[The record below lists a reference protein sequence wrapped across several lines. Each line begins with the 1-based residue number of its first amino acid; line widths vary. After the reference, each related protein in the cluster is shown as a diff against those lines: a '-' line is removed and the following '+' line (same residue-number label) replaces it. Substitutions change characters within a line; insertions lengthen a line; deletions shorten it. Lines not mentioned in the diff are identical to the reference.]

1 MPTQHVICP
10 FYVKLFPPK
19 YVKYKTFLNFERP
32 KTNYFFTMK
41 KIILS
46 ILLLSFAVAVMG
58 QAKKDTDVVQV
69 SGIVMTSDSL
79 GAVSYATIAVKG
91 TSRGTYANYE
101 GFFSIVARKGET
113 LQFTSIGFEQK
124 EYIIPEDYAG
134 SRLTLVQLLTADAYN
149 LPETVI
155 FPWPSREHLK
165 LEFLALEVTKDLED
179 RAKENLDQRQL
190 AAIGETMAM
199 DGNENS
205 DLYLRHQAQ
214 KFYHYGQA
222 PPMQIFNAFAWA
234 KFIKAW
240 KNGDFKKK
248 KDDRN

>member
-1 MPTQHVICP
+1 
-10 FYVKLFPPK
+10 
-19 YVKYKTFLNFERP
+19 
-32 KTNYFFTMK
+32 MK

-46 ILLLSFAVAVMG
+46 ILLLGVTFAVMA
-58 QAKKDTDVVQV
+58 QAKKDNDVVQV

-113 LQFTSIGFEQK
+113 LQFTSIGFKPK
-124 EYIIPEDYAG
+124 EYTIPEDYVG
-134 SRLTLVQLLTADAYN
+134 NRMTLVQLLTTDEYN

-165 LEFLALEVTKDLED
+165 LEFLALDVAEDLED
-179 RAKENLDQRQL
+179 RAKENLDRRQL
-190 AAIGETMAM
+190 AALGETMAM

-205 DLYLRHQAQ
+205 DVYLRNQARQ
-214 KFYHYGQA
+214 FYHYGQA
-222 PPMQIFNAFAWA
+222 PPMQIFNVFAWS
-234 KFIKAW
+234 KFIRAW
-240 KNGDFKKK
+240 KNGEFKKK
-248 KDDRN
+248 KDKNR

>member
-1 MPTQHVICP
+1 MRK
-10 FYVKLFPPK
+10 F
-19 YVKYKTFLNFERP
+19 
-32 KTNYFFTMK
+32 
-41 KIILS
+41 ILS
-46 ILLLSFAVAVMG
+46 IIIVSFALAATA
-58 QAKKDTDVVQV
+58 QTKTDSDIVQV

-113 LQFTSIGFEQK
+113 LQFMAIGYDTK
-124 EYIIPEDYAG
+124 EYTIPKDHIG
-134 SRLTLVQLLTADAYN
+134 DRLTLVQLLTDDTYK

-165 LEFLALEVTKDLED
+165 LEFLALDVKKDLED

-190 AAIGETMAM
+190 AAIGETMSM

-205 DLYLRHQAQ
+205 DLYLRQQAQ
-214 KFYHYGQA
+214 SFYHYGGQT
-222 PPMQIFNAFAWA
+222 PYQGIFNAFAWA

-248 KDDRN
+248 KD

>member
-1 MPTQHVICP
+1 MRK
-10 FYVKLFPPK
+10 F
-19 YVKYKTFLNFERP
+19 
-32 KTNYFFTMK
+32 
-41 KIILS
+41 ILS
-46 ILLLSFAVAVMG
+46 IIIVGFALAATA
-58 QAKKDTDVVQV
+58 QTKTDSDIVQV

-79 GAVSYATIAVKG
+79 GAISYATIAVKG

-113 LQFTSIGFEQK
+113 LQFMAIGYDTK
-124 EYIIPEDYAG
+124 EYTIPKDHIG
-134 SRLTLVQLLTADAYN
+134 DRLTLVQLLTDDTYN

-165 LEFLALEVTKDLED
+165 LEFLALDVKKDLED

-190 AAIGETMAM
+190 AAIGETMSM

-205 DLYLRHQAQ
+205 DLYLRQQAQ
-214 KFYHYGQA
+214 SFYHYGGQT
-222 PPMQIFNAFAWA
+222 PYQGIFNAFAWA

-248 KDDRN
+248 KD

>member
-1 MPTQHVICP
+1 MRK
-10 FYVKLFPPK
+10 F
-19 YVKYKTFLNFERP
+19 
-32 KTNYFFTMK
+32 
-41 KIILS
+41 ILS
-46 ILLLSFAVAVMG
+46 IIIVSFALAATA
-58 QAKKDTDVVQV
+58 QTKTDSDIVQV

-79 GAVSYATIAVKG
+79 SAVSYATIAVKG

-113 LQFTSIGFEQK
+113 LQFMAIGYDTK
-124 EYIIPEDYAG
+124 EYTIPKDHIG
-134 SRLTLVQLLTADAYN
+134 DRLTLVQLLTDDTYN

-165 LEFLALEVTKDLED
+165 LEFLALDVKKDLED

-190 AAIGETMAM
+190 AAIGETMSM

-205 DLYLRHQAQ
+205 DLYLRQQAQ
-214 KFYHYGQA
+214 SFYHYGGQT
-222 PPMQIFNAFAWA
+222 PYQGIFNAFAWA

-248 KDDRN
+248 KN

>member
-1 MPTQHVICP
+1 MRK
-10 FYVKLFPPK
+10 F
-19 YVKYKTFLNFERP
+19 
-32 KTNYFFTMK
+32 
-41 KIILS
+41 ILS
-46 ILLLSFAVAVMG
+46 IIIVGFALAATA
-58 QAKKDTDVVQV
+58 QTKTDSDIVQV

-113 LQFTSIGFEQK
+113 LQFMAIGYDTK
-124 EYIIPEDYAG
+124 EYTIPKDHIG
-134 SRLTLVQLLTADAYN
+134 DRLTLVQLLTDDTYN

-165 LEFLALEVTKDLED
+165 LEFLALDVKKDLED

-190 AAIGETMAM
+190 AAIGETMSM

-205 DLYLRHQAQ
+205 DLYLRQQAQ
-214 KFYHYGQA
+214 SFYHYGGQT
-222 PPMQIFNAFAWA
+222 PYQGIFNAFAWA

-248 KDDRN
+248 KD

>member
-1 MPTQHVICP
+1 MRK
-10 FYVKLFPPK
+10 F
-19 YVKYKTFLNFERP
+19 
-32 KTNYFFTMK
+32 
-41 KIILS
+41 ILS
-46 ILLLSFAVAVMG
+46 IIIVSFALAATA
-58 QAKKDTDVVQV
+58 QTKTDSDIVQV

-113 LQFTSIGFEQK
+113 LQFMAIGYDTK
-124 EYIIPEDYAG
+124 EYTIPKDHIG
-134 SRLTLVQLLTADAYN
+134 DRLTLVQLLTDDTYN

-165 LEFLALEVTKDLED
+165 LEFLALDVKKDLED

-190 AAIGETMAM
+190 AAIGETMSM

-205 DLYLRHQAQ
+205 DLYLRQQAQ
-214 KFYHYGQA
+214 SFYHYGGQT
-222 PPMQIFNAFAWA
+222 PYQGIFNAFAWA

-248 KDDRN
+248 KD

>member
-1 MPTQHVICP
+1 MRK
-10 FYVKLFPPK
+10 F
-19 YVKYKTFLNFERP
+19 
-32 KTNYFFTMK
+32 
-41 KIILS
+41 ILS
-46 ILLLSFAVAVMG
+46 IIIVGFALAATA
-58 QAKKDTDVVQV
+58 QTKTDSDIVQV

-79 GAVSYATIAVKG
+79 GAISYATIAVKG

-113 LQFTSIGFEQK
+113 LQFMAIGYDTK
-124 EYIIPEDYAG
+124 EYTIPEDHIG
-134 SRLTLVQLLTADAYN
+134 DRLTLVQLLTDDTYN

-165 LEFLALEVTKDLED
+165 LEFLALDVKKDLED

-190 AAIGETMAM
+190 AAIGETMSM

-205 DLYLRHQAQ
+205 DLYLRQQAQ
-214 KFYHYGQA
+214 SFYHYGGQT
-222 PPMQIFNAFAWA
+222 PYQGIFNAFAWA

-248 KDDRN
+248 KD